1 MKLNK
6 IAATELIKKHMEELS
21 ATAEKLGGV
30 FITGIDGAVAVIG
43 AKDFKR
49 KVIFT
54 TSFVSNKESE
64 LLDAEVDMQDLLEDE
79 GIEAISE
86 HDFNI
91 AIGAH

>member
-1 MKLNK
+1 MRLNK
-6 IAATELIKKHMEELS
+6 TEVTELIKKHGAELR
-21 ATAEKLGGV
+21 ATAEQLGGV

-43 AKDFKR
+43 AQNSKR
-49 KVIFT
+49 KIIFT
-54 TSFVSNKESE
+54 TSFVSKKESE
-64 LLDAEVDMQDLLEDE
+64 LLDAQVDMQDLLEDE

>member
-1 MKLNK
+1 MRLNK
-6 IAATELIKKHMEELS
+6 TEVMELIKKHGAELR

-30 FITGIDGAVAVIG
+30 FITGMDGTVAVIG
-43 AKDFKR
+43 AQNSKR
-49 KVIFT
+49 KVIFQT
-54 TSFVSNKESE
+54 GFVSKKESE
-64 LLDAEVDMQDLLEDE
+64 LLDAQVDMQDLLEDE